1 MPFHGGE
8 NVLAPQI
15 ERAKGA
21 LVWDGAWS
29 NVVGVLTG
37 GVLLVGFALELGAGP
52 LVIGVLGSV
61 PFFSQLAQIPAI
73 LLIEWLRRR
82 RVIAIV
88 AATSSRAVVLGL
100 AFLPFIDNRPLAREL
115 LVAACVVIAT
125 LSAVGACA
133 WNSWMHDLLPKEQ
146 LGRIFSH
153 RLFWATGFAL
163 AAGLGSGVIVDHW
176 PGGARIDAYAVLFG
190 TGAVAG
196 FLSSFWLSRVPE
208 PPMDVQSERP
218 PLRDMLTAPLRDP
231 WFQPLLRFN
240 ALWNFTSNLTA
251 PFFAVYFVQQLGLSL
266 GVVVGLWA
274 VSQLANML
282 TLQVWGR
289 LSDRLSNRAIL
300 AVGAPVYLGAVLALP
315 FSAIPAPHPLT
326 VPVLGVMHI
335 VMGTATAAIG
345 LASGNIGL
353 KSAPAGRATEY
364 LASMSLVGSLAAGV
378 APLLGGAIASLL
390 ERQEFAILIHWGS
403 GAGGTDMTAL
413 RFQHWEFLFVL
424 SFIVGLYAV
433 STLSLVREGREVS
446 ERDVIRRFFLEA
458 RRTMRSLSTVSGLRV
473 ATLFPLGWLTSG
485 RAEEARHAPGPSQKS
500 GQDD

>member
-8 NVLAPQI
+8 NVLALQI

-21 LVWDGAWS
+21 LVWDGAWA

-61 PFFSQLAQIPAI
+61 PFFSQLAQIPAVA
-73 LLIEWLRRR
+73 LIERLRQR
-82 RVIAIV
+82 RVIAIT
-88 AATSSRAVVLGL
+88 AATCSRAVVLGL
-100 AFLPFIDNRPLAREL
+100 AFLPFIDSRPLALTL
-115 LVAACVVIAT
+115 LVAGCVAIAT

-146 LGRIFSH
+146 LGRIFSQ

-163 AAGLGSGVIVDHW
+163 VAGLGSGIIIDHW
-176 PGGARIDAYAVLFG
+176 PSSSRIDAYGVLFG
-190 TGAVAG
+190 TGAIAG

-208 PPMDVQSERP
+208 PPMQRGDHP
-218 PLRDMLTAPLRDP
+218 PLGEMLRAPLRDP
-231 WFQPLLRFN
+231 GFQPLLVFN

-251 PFFAVYFVQQLGLSL
+251 PFFAVYFVQQLGLPL
-266 GVVVGLWA
+266 AVVVGLWA

-315 FSAIPAPHPLT
+315 FSAIPAPHSLT
-326 VPVLGVMHI
+326 VPVLGIMHI

-390 ERQEFAILIHWGS
+390 ERQEFAIVLHWGS
-403 GAGGTDMTAL
+403 GASATDVVAL

-424 SFIVGLYAV
+424 SFVVGLCAV
-433 STLSLVREGREVS
+433 ATLSRVREGGQVS
-446 ERDVIRRFFLEA
+446 EREVIRMFFLEA
-458 RRTMRSLSTVSGLRV
+458 RRTVGTLSTVSGLRL
-473 ATLFPLGWLTSG
+473 ASLFPSSWLTSG
-485 RAEEARHAPGPSQKS
+485 RPEEAGQARTPNRTS